1 MEIQNINSQLSC
13 VQEAILWTEQHLQGD
28 KKDSVY
34 NKLVNIRRQLKKIRF
49 ALTDNPAAAI
59 YGESQKGKS
68 YLVSSLLTVQ
78 NSPFYVIDSNGNKY
92 DFKLDINPQGEDKE
106 STSVVTRFSSNYN
119 WINENFPV
127 KVQLLSILDVILI
140 LSDTYYNDLNNHNVN
155 SISNINNDIKQIQEN
170 VKLSS
175 TNQSYI
181 GEDDILE
188 IKEYFEKYFK
198 SKTSIVIGSDYFDVV
213 SKNISK
219 IPIHNWFN
227 TFSLLWNNNPLI
239 TELFKKLLFK
249 LEEIDFVKELYIP
262 YKAVL
267 RKHGTILDVRRLIEI
282 NSQEKGKEEYFE
294 EDTQVFYIKNSNE
307 EVTKTFKK
315 SFLCALTAE
324 LVFKLPDEVRDN
336 KPFLSSSDLL
346 DFPGAK
352 VRLEI
357 NESSVNEKSTSEM
370 LLRGKVAYLFN
381 RYEDNHKI
389 NSLLFCHDK
398 VQASPRF
405 MPTLLNNWV
414 TSTIGENPENREEFL
429 EDTKISPLF
438 IIATKFNLDLKII
451 QSDNPNSKDSLNLR
465 WEQRFNEIL
474 KKELIDVNRHDWFV
488 NWSFKKKYFDN
499 IYLLRDYYFSSE
511 EQSQLYKGF
520 NEHGK
525 EIEEIFPTNYPDFRK
540 DLKASFMQHPFVQKH
555 FSDPGYS
562 WDEAT
567 KMNKDGTEL
576 IIKNLT
582 IATKNLNKARE
593 NRFHKKL
600 DHLKENLQSEL
611 KKHFHSGDSDD
622 LLLKA
627 KEAAGRL
634 QIKLDISYGKNAY
647 FFSELISAFMISE
660 AQVYNHF
667 RDVMSDLE
675 SKIEIKF
682 NEYTNIRMNV
692 PEISSENDFAKNLE
706 MLTKAY
712 DLKNAESCKAYFEE
726 QKIDLNELFYGNRN
740 KMKMYSTKLAES
752 LKVFWIEEC
761 EKTDFKVIG
770 GSIDKTD
777 LNEVLNMFELLYEK
791 VNITEKIAKN
801 LEVYVD
807 RYNQVDLVQEMI
819 ADIAAETIN
828 KFVASV
834 GFEHFQKEVIEEFK
848 EANEKNDLGL
858 NFEYVVT
865 NREVITKSRVGE
877 LFESIDNLPKMM
889 DENATV
895 EKLNMIPSYMNY
907 KKWSDLL
914 KFGFIAVCDIPN
926 YDVKANEQLG
936 EIIKNC
942 YPN

>member
-28 KKDSVY
+28 KKDAVY

-68 YLVSSLLTVQ
+68 YLVSSLLSS
-78 NSPFYVIDSNGNKY
+78 NNNPFYVIDAKGNKY
-92 DFKLDINPQGEDKE
+92 DFKQEINPLGQNKE

-119 WINENFPV
+119 WINDDYPV
-127 KVQLLSILDVILI
+127 KVQLLSIIDIILM
-140 LSDTYYNDLNNHNVN
+140 LSDTYYNDLNNQLFISKENIVQELKSFNHYFTSHNSVQN
-155 SISNINNDIKQIQEN
+155 HIAEDNILD
-170 VKLSS
+170 VK
-175 TNQSYI
+175 
-181 GEDDILE
+181 D
-188 IKEYFEKYFK
+188 YFEKHFR
-198 SKTSIVIGSDYFDVV
+198 SKAFNLLATDYFGVV

-219 IPIHNWFN
+219 VPIHEWASL
-227 TFSLLWNNNPLI
+227 FSVLWNNNPLI
-239 TELFKKLLFK
+239 IELFKKLIFK
-249 LEEIDFVKELYIP
+249 LQEIDFVEHLYVP
-262 YKAVL
+262 YNAVL
-267 RKHGTILDVRRLIEI
+267 RKHGTLLDVDRLTEI
-282 NSQEKGKEEYFE
+282 NSNASGKEELYQAE
-294 EDTQVFYIKNSNE
+294 TEIFY
-307 EVTKTFKK
+307 VTNQQEYKKTIKK

-324 LVFKLPDEVRDN
+324 LVFKLPLELKED
-336 KPFLSSSDLL
+336 KTFLNSTDLL
-346 DFPGAK
+346 DFPGARA
-352 VRLEI
+352 RLENNEDQI
-357 NESSVNEKSTSEM
+357 NEDVVPDM

-381 RYEDNHKI
+381 KYEDNFKI
-389 NSLLFCHDK
+389 NTLLFCHDK
-398 VQASPRF
+398 DLASQRF
-405 MPTLLNNWV
+405 MPSLLNTWV
-414 TSTIGENPENREEFL
+414 QSTIGQTPNERDEFIKKS
-429 EDTKISPLF
+429 EITPLF
-438 IIATKFNLDLKII
+438 IIATKFNLDLQII
-451 QSDNPNSKDSLNLR
+451 EADRKNDRDSLNHR
-465 WEQRFNEIL
+465 WNQRFSKVLSEEI
-474 KKELIDVNRHDWFV
+474 INVNMYDWFI
-488 NWSFKKKYFDN
+488 NWTTTNKYFN
-499 IYLLRDYYFSSE
+499 NLYCLRDFYYSSE
-511 EQSQLYKGF
+511 LQNQLYKGF

-540 DLKASFMQHPFVQKH
+540 DLKASFIQHPFVQKH

-562 WDEAT
+562 WDQAT

-634 QIKLDISYGKNAY
+634 QIKLDISYGKNAC

-761 EKTDFKVIG
+761 KKTDFKVIG